1 MSKRIEAGEDPYPI
15 TFCERVPNKV
25 YEMEKKTG
33 AETALAGLIFRLAG
47 LILSLAGLILSLAG
61 LILSLTGLILS
72 LAGLFL
78 SFFPL
83 KLFLV
88 PSVRLFFDHPL
99 WSISL
104 NAMYVTDAWDN
115 GQDH

>member
-1 MSKRIEAGEDPYPI
+1 MYQSLVSKRIEAGEDPYPI

-33 AETALAGLIFRLAG
+33 AETALAGLI
-47 LILSLAGLILSLAG
+47 LSLAGLI
-61 LILSLTGLILS
+61 
-72 LAGLFL
+72 L

-88 PSVRLFFDHPL
+88 PSVGLFSDHIYGL
-99 WSISL
+99 YFL
-104 NAMYVTDAWDN
+104 M
-115 GQDH
+115 QCML

>member
-33 AETALAGLIFRLAG
+33 AETALAGLI
-47 LILSLAGLILSLAG
+47 LSLAGLILSLAG
-61 LILSLTGLILS
+61 LILS
-72 LAGLFL
+72 
-78 SFFPL
+78 FFPL

-88 PSVRLFFDHPL
+88 PSVGLFSDHIYGL
-99 WSISL
+99 YFL
-104 NAMYVTDAWDN
+104 M
-115 GQDH
+115 QCML

>member
-61 LILSLTGLILS
+61 LILSL
-72 LAGLFL
+72 AGLFL

>member
-61 LILSLTGLILS
+61 LILSL
-72 LAGLFL
+72 ADLFL

>member
-61 LILSLTGLILS
+61 LILSL
-72 LAGLFL
+72 ADLFL

-99 WSISL
+99 GSISL